1 MHTETPRSTLAI
13 RSEEVD
19 TGAGKLAHQSRSTQ
33 VAGGTDTP
41 AEVLTD
47 QDQVP
52 SANHFGD
59 IKKLL
64 QKSKYK
70 IQNSENIIGLRNI
83 T

>member
-1 MHTETPRSTLAI
+1 MHIETTRSTLAI

-52 SANHFGD
+52 SANRSGD